1 MKKLRKSELEKLAE
15 GAIKRFSLKGKVDI
29 CPKARTADVL
39 EVYSLTK
46 PNEDAPLIVGRI
58 QAHYNLPWQQRKWG
72 DPTDNMVEKP
82 WCWLNTRAYN
92 MITFDK
98 EGILESWTHDFFVA
112 DAIKK
117 CKSLLTSY
125 REVSVFSLVTNL
137 VGDMWNGIA
146 LWNSKEELLLHNKEA
161 EDLYHK
167 VFQYLNLGVEEPEW
181 ASPFWGY
188 SKKGMSPSDLLG
200 EVDEYYNS

>member
-1 MKKLRKSELEKLAE
+1 MKKIRKGELEKLAE
-15 GAIKRFSLKGKVDI
+15 GAIRKFSLKGKVNI

-39 EVYSLTK
+39 EIYSLTL

-82 WCWLNTRAYN
+82 WCWLNSHAYDK
-92 MITFDK
+92 ITFDK
-98 EGILESWTHDFFVA
+98 EGILDTWTHDFFTA

-117 CKSLLTSY
+117 CKNLLTSY
-125 REVSVFSLVTNL
+125 KEVSAFSLVTSI

-167 VFQYLNLGVEEPEW
+167 VFQYLDLGVEEPEW

-188 SKKGMSPSDLLG
+188 SKTGVSLLDSSN
-200 EVDEYYNS
+200 VDDYYHL